1 MSLVNIY
8 GEFSCAKFLCPA
20 YKYCMCGIVGYSGS
34 QNAKAI
40 VMDGLRTLEYRG
52 YDSAGVAL
60 GGDRLKVFKTAGR
73 VNALDAMLPAGGACH
88 TAIGHTRWATHGK
101 PNAVNAHPHLSY
113 DKKIAVVHNGVLE
126 NCAEL
131 KSELAGKGISCVS
144 ETDSELLAHLLALE
158 GGDMLEAVRRVGG
171 KAKGSATFLAI
182 REGDPAVYVFRKGA
196 SMLVAKG
203 EYGSFAASDG
213 LALARYVGTATV
225 LQDDEYARIT
235 HDVCAIF
242 KDGARIFKS
251 STPLRVSPP
260 KECACH
266 MRAEIDEIPAALE
279 RTYLKVSEALDDELA
294 DRVRR
299 AKRVMLAGC
308 GTAFHACR
316 YGKLLLEQMAGICA
330 EAVAASEADEGAP
343 VDGDTLALFVTQ
355 SGETADT
362 LLAMKRCAE
371 GGAYTVAVTNVE
383 SSGAAL
389 AADKTLFLDA
399 GAEVAVAA
407 TKSYCCQLLAVNML
421 ARRVAG
427 DILREEELKKLT
439 NGAKE
444 CIARC
449 ELFEKRMLT
458 DKLFLVGRGQDLVT
472 AKEGALKLKEITYRQ
487 AEAYA
492 AGELKHGPI
501 ALIDSESTVIALAT
515 REDCLPRM
523 RATVSELRSRGAY
536 VVGLSGAGDLGADKT
551 VFLPSLEDVTLRPIL
566 CVLPLQEL
574 ALCSSLC
581 LGLDPDKPRNL
592 AKSVTVI

>member
-1 MSLVNIY
+1 
-8 GEFSCAKFLCPA
+8 
-20 YKYCMCGIVGYSGS
+20 
-34 QNAKAI
+34 
-40 VMDGLRTLEYRG
+40 MDGLRTLEYRG

-60 GGDRLKVFKTAGR
+60 GGDKIAVYKTAGR
-73 VNALDAMLPAGGACH
+73 VNALDAMLPSGSECH

-113 DKKIAVVHNGVLE
+113 DKQIAVVHNGVLE

-131 KSELAGKGISCVS
+131 RRELSDRGVICVS
-144 ETDSELLAHLLALE
+144 ETDSEILAHLLALE
-158 GGDMLEAVRRVGG
+158 GGEMLEAVRRVGDR
-171 KAKGSATFLAI
+171 AKGSATFLAI
-182 REGDPAVYVFRKGA
+182 RAGDPAVYVYRKGA
-196 SMLVAKG
+196 SMLVASG
-203 EYGSFAASDG
+203 EGGSFAASDG
-213 LALARYVGTATV
+213 LALARYVGEATV
-225 LQDDEYARIT
+225 LEDGEYARIT
-235 HDVCAIF
+235 YDVCAIF
-242 KDGARIFKS
+242 KDGAQIFKVP
-251 STPLRVSPP
+251 TPLRVSPP
-260 KECACH
+260 RECACH

-279 RTYLKVSEALDDELA
+279 RTYLSVREAPDDELTN
-294 DRVRR
+294 RVKR
-299 AKRVMLAGC
+299 AKRVVLAGC

-316 YGKLLLEQMAGICA
+316 YGKILLEQSVGICA
-330 EAVAASEADEGAP
+330 EAVAASEADGGAP
-343 VDGDTLALFVTQ
+343 VDGNTLAIFITQ

-371 GGAYTVAVTNVE
+371 MGAYTVAVTNVE
-383 SSGAAL
+383 GSSAAYQ
-389 AADKTLFLDA
+389 ADKTLFLDA

-407 TKSYCCQLLAVNML
+407 TKSYCCQLLALYML
-421 ARRVAG
+421 VRRVSG
-427 DILREEELKKLT
+427 DEMRADELKRLKDSVC
-439 NGAKE
+439 E
-444 CIARC
+444 CLEKCA
-449 ELFEKRMLT
+449 LFEKRMLT

-515 REDCLPRM
+515 REEYMPRM

-536 VVGLSGAGDLGADKT
+536 TVGLSSAGDLGADRS
-551 VFLPSLEDVTLRPIL
+551 VFLPKLEDAVLQPIL
-566 CVLPLQEL
+566 SVLPLQEL